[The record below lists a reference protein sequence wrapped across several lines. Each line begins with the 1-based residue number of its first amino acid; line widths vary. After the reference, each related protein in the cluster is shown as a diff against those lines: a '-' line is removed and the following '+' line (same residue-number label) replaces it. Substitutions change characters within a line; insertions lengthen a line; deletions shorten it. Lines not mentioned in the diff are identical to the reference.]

1 MSKAN
6 ATPRQSP
13 QPQPSQTG
21 AAQTQPGPAGQAATS
36 ADHPTEAAPGA
47 ADAAVVLAAQA
58 QAVQTHQ
65 AGEPADAH
73 PGQGGLY
80 VLKDGKRVL
89 LERTQ
94 LESGAATAT

>member
-1 MSKAN
+1 MSKPN
-6 ATPRQSP
+6 ATPRQSA
-13 QPQPSQTG
+13 QPQPPQTG
-21 AAQTQPGPAGQAATS
+21 AAQTQPGPTGQAATS

-65 AGEPADAH
+65 ADVH

-94 LESGAATAT
+94 LESGAATAN